1 MGKSMRERL
10 VQKKYVIL
18 FVLIIIAQIAVM
30 AYYEN
35 SKQFY
40 HIDEIYSF
48 ESAHNVMLYSHDEEG
63 FRIYNQDK
71 WYNQWHSK
79 EEFMEHFEV
88 QGDQSL
94 LNHSIKEIVTGRK
107 SGILYECALN
117 IMCSLLGKTEP
128 NKWSGFILNCI
139 LFFILQVMIFKMA
152 YYIMQTK
159 AGAMV
164 AVILFGFS
172 AGAIS
177 LVLYVRFYYLCLLS
191 AAFISYFHL
200 RLWNCKKN
208 WQMIIY
214 LAGVAIA
221 GVAVYSCQPYIMTY
235 LGSTIIA
242 FILMGILSKKYK
254 LILKYVALLVA
265 GTVCVGIVRFE
276 IFLNVLSMA
285 NSDFGQS
292 AIEGLLHRQWE
303 KNYEYMKYFFLK
315 LLSHVGAGIIGTVV
329 ILILLLT
336 IFFSTRIKRD
346 IKKHIEFQ
354 NAEMVGILIATAV
367 IFFLLQCR
375 LLEAMAYR
383 YMSYY
388 YPIIS
393 VLFASGI
400 VFVLQNSALK
410 KRYVCF
416 FIAIIV
422 VLQLGFGYSKQYV
435 DEIYPEARE
444 MKEILAGYQECDS
457 VLFIEARHAHQYYRD
472 GFLVPDGTDFC
483 AVESLDALKMDYDF
497 MDRENGRPIL
507 CWFPKFDWNNEEDDY
522 RALDRIVNVT
532 QYSSYFKILETYQS
546 TVYYLY

>member
-1 MGKSMRERL
+1 MKRKIEKYKYTIIFIFIIV
-10 VQKKYVIL
+10 VQIG
-18 FVLIIIAQIAVM
+18 VM
-30 AYYEN
+30 AFYEN
-35 SKQFY
+35 AKEFY

-48 ESAHNVMLYSHDEEG
+48 ESAHNIMLYSYNDEG
-63 FRIYNQDK
+63 FRIFNQDR
-71 WYNQWHSK
+71 WYNQWHTK

-88 QGDQSL
+88 RGEQSL
-94 LNHSIKEIVTGRK
+94 LNHSIKEVITGRK

-117 IMCSLLGKTEP
+117 IMCSLLGKTAA

-139 LFFILQVMIFKMA
+139 LFFILQILIYKMA
-152 YYIMQTK
+152 YCIMQTK

-164 AVILFGFS
+164 AVLLFGFS

-200 RLWNCKKN
+200 RLWNCRKS

-221 GVAVYSCQPYIMTY
+221 GVTVYSCQPYIMTY

-265 GTVCVGIVRFE
+265 GTVCVGIVRYE

-285 NSDFGQS
+285 NSDFGQR
-292 AIEGLLHRQWE
+292 AIEGLLHRTWE
-303 KNYEYMKYFFLK
+303 KNYEYIKYFFLK

-329 ILILLLT
+329 ILILLLA
-336 IFFSTRIKRD
+336 IFFSTKIRPGV
-346 IKKHIEFQ
+346 KKHIEFQ
-354 NAEMVGILIATAV
+354 NVEMIGILIATTV

-375 LLEAMAYR
+375 LLETMAYR

-410 KRYVCF
+410 KGYACF

-422 VLQLGFGYSKQYV
+422 VLQLGIGYSKQYV

-444 MKEILAGYQECDS
+444 MKETLAGYQDCDS

-472 GFLVPDGTDFC
+472 GFLVPNGTDFC
-483 AVESLDALKMDYDF
+483 AVESLDALKMNYDF
-497 MDRENGRPIL
+497 MDRENGRAIL
-507 CWFPKFDWNNEEDDY
+507 CWFPKFEWNNEEDNY

-532 QYSSYFKILETYQS
+532 QYSSYYKILETYQS
-546 TVYYLY
+546 MVYYLY

>member
-1 MGKSMRERL
+1 MKERL
-10 VQKKYVIL
+10 TQRKYVIL
-18 FVLIIIAQIAVM
+18 FILIIIAQITVM
-30 AYYEN
+30 AFYEN

-48 ESAHNVMLYSHDEEG
+48 ESAHNIMLYSFNEEG
-63 FRIYNQDK
+63 FRIFNQDN

-88 QGDQSL
+88 QEIQSL
-94 LNHSIKEIVTGRK
+94 LNYSPKEIVCNHK
-107 SGILYECALN
+107 SGNIYVFGLN
-117 IMCSLLGKTEP
+117 IISSLMGNVAP
-128 NKWSGFILNCI
+128 NKWSGFVLNSI
-139 LFFILQVMIFKMA
+139 LFFLLQIIIYKMA

-200 RLWNCKKN
+200 RLWNCRKS

-254 LILKYVALLVA
+254 LILKYIALLVA

-292 AIEGLLHRQWE
+292 AIEGLLHRPWE

-315 LLSHVGAGIIGTVV
+315 LLSHAGAGIIGTVV
-329 ILILLLT
+329 ILILLLA

-346 IKKHIEFQ
+346 IKKHIKFQ
-354 NAEMVGILIATAV
+354 NAEMIGILITTVV

-375 LLEAMAYR
+375 LLEITAYR

-388 YPIIS
+388 YPIIA

-400 VFVLQNSALK
+400 IFILQNSALK
-410 KRYVCF
+410 KEYECF

-422 VLQLGFGYSKQYV
+422 ALQLGIGYSKQYV
-435 DEIYPEARE
+435 DEIYPEAKE
-444 MKEILAGYQECDS
+444 MKETLAGYQECDS

-483 AVESLDALKMDYDF
+483 AVESLDALKMNYDF
-497 MDRENGRPIL
+497 MDREDGRAIL